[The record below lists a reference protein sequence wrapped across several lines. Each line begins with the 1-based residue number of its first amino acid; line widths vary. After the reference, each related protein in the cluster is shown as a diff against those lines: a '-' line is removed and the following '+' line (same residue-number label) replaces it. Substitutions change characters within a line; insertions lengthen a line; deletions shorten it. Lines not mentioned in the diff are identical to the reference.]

1 MNLLSLLLWVG
12 QFGFSVAFPTL
23 AFLFLG
29 IWLQNKYNLG
39 IWILFIL
46 GTIGVLTSFST
57 ARSCLRSL
65 QKAVQKASGEKEP
78 PLSFNDHC

>member
-29 IWLQNKYNLG
+29 IWLQNKYNRG

-57 ARSCLRSL
+57 ARSCLRSM
-65 QKAVQKASGEKEP
+65 QKAVRKASGDKEP

>member
-12 QFGFSVAFPTL
+12 QFGFYVAFPTL

-39 IWILFIL
+39 IWILFVL

-57 ARSCLRSL
+57 ARSCLRSM
-65 QKAVQKASGEKEP
+65 QKAVRKASGDKEP